1 MTIMDLPSVKKDF
14 SELISQIQ
22 PWTLGQFVI
31 WLDMRIAEYKVF
43 GRMIMGTVSTFII
56 IYHKL
61 FWMFSKFVAITNK

>member
-43 GRMIMGTVSTFII
+43 GRMIMGTVSTL
-56 IYHKL
+56 IYHN
-61 FWMFSKFVAITNK
+61 FFRTFSKFVAITTK